1 MNKFRRG
8 QLETLSAKL
17 ARIESTSDKAA
28 LDECINILEDIK
40 WDEEDYFDNMPENLQ
55 GSLRG
60 CESEDAIDNMDQALD
75 ALNEAV
81 ELENEDEFSDAIS
94 MAIACIDDC
103 I

>member
-8 QLETLSAKL
+8 QLRSLSAKL
-17 ARIESTSDKAA
+17 ARIESTGDKAT

-40 WDEEDYFDNMPENLQ
+40 WDEEEYFDNMPENLQ
-55 GSLRG
+55 GSMRG

-75 ALNEAV
+75 SLNEAI
-81 ELENEDEFSDAIS
+81 ESESEDEFSDAVS
-94 MAIACIDDC
+94 TAIACIDYC

>member
-8 QLETLSAKL
+8 QLRALSAKL
-17 ARIESTSDKAA
+17 ARIESTVDKAA

-40 WDEEDYFDNMPENLQ
+40 WDEEEYFDNMPENLQ
-55 GSLRG
+55 GSMRG

-75 ALNEAV
+75 SLNEAI
-81 ELENEDEFSDAIS
+81 ETESEDEFSDAVS
-94 MAIACIDDC
+94 TAIEYIDDC

>member
-1 MNKFRRG
+1 MNKYRRG
-8 QLETLSAKL
+8 QLRTLSAKL
-17 ARIESTSDKAA
+17 ARIESTGDKAA

-81 ELENEDEFSDAIS
+81 ELENDDEFSDAIS
-94 MAIACIDDC
+94 TAIACIDDC